1 MYIAEPHIQT
11 MSKYI
16 AVPYDKAM
24 SNYIAGPHI
33 QSRGAEFPDQ

>member
-16 AVPYDKAM
+16 AVPHIKAM

>member
-1 MYIAEPHIQT
+1 MYNAEPHIQT

-16 AVPYDKAM
+16 AVPHIKTM